1 MQPPVPLWLE
11 APLTALIRW
20 GTEAAIFSLFSFL
33 IGNQASGWCSSSG
46 CQGIVDT
53 GTSLLVMPAQY
64 LNELL
69 QTIGAQEGEYGQV
82 SLGRP
87 SCVCVCVCV
96 CMLCVCLSV
105 CLSMYSLCV
114 YMHALWLCVC
124 VGGVG

>member
-1 MQPPVPLWLE
+1 MQPPVPLWWE
-11 APLTALIRW
+11 APLASLIRL
-20 GTEAAIFSLFSFL
+20 GTETTIFSPFSFL

-64 LNELL
+64 LSELL

-87 SCVCVCVCV
+87 SCVHARARARI
-96 CMLCVCLSV
+96 SV
-105 CLSMYSLCV
+105 
-114 YMHALWLCVC
+114 
-124 VGGVG
+124 GTQK

>member
-11 APLTALIRW
+11 ASLTALIRW
-20 GTEAAIFSLFSFL
+20 GIEAAIFSPFSFL

-69 QTIGAQEGEYGQV
+69 QTIGAQEGEYGQYFV
-82 SLGRP
+82 SCDSVSSLPTLTFVLNGVQFPLSP
-87 SCVCVCVCV
+87 SSYIIQAVPR
-96 CMLCVCLSV
+96 LWTAGPALS
-105 CLSMYSLCV
+105 
-114 YMHALWLCVC
+114 
-124 VGGVG
+124 